1 MVACYSLTGR
11 CVSGPALL
19 ACIVVLARMTQRLY
33 SEGASWRLLP
43 ELCYTSQCRAASSG
57 TTARTNA
64 PLPACWSRYRIIKRA
79 LSNAESNPRTGDPVK
94 SILPLVSPVVRGL
107 VAALVISTTIEWAV
121 AAETFEDG
129 VAAYRIGDYEKAVEV
144 WRVLAEQGIP
154 VAQYRLGEMYAEGK
168 GVAQSDT
175 TAVQWLQRA
184 ADQGLANA
192 QYDLGAS
199 YAAGL
204 GVARNDAEA
213 AKWFRRAAEQGMVFA
228 QLNLGLMYAA
238 GQGVPQS
245 NVEAM
250 TWLQLAVIALP
261 PGGARSDAAHS
272 MQDVADKMTPEQL
285 RQANAAAKSWKA
297 KPGGK

>member
-1 MVACYSLTGR
+1 M
-11 CVSGPALL
+11 
-19 ACIVVLARMTQRLY
+19 
-33 SEGASWRLLP
+33 
-43 ELCYTSQCRAASSG
+43 
-57 TTARTNA
+57 
-64 PLPACWSRYRIIKRA
+64 
-79 LSNAESNPRTGDPVK
+79 
-94 SILPLVSPVVRGL
+94 
-107 VAALVISTTIEWAV
+107 AALVISTTTEWAV

-129 VAAYRIGDYEKAVEV
+129 VAAYRSGDYGKAVEM
-144 WRVLAEQGIP
+144 WRALAEQGVP
-154 VAQYRLGEMYAEGK
+154 VAQYRLGQMYAEGK
-168 GVAQSDT
+168 GVARSDT
-175 TAVQWLQRA
+175 AAMQWFKRA

-192 QYDLGAS
+192 QYDIGAS

-204 GVARNDAEA
+204 GVTRDDVEA

-238 GQGVPQS
+238 GAGVPQN

-250 TWLQLAVIALP
+250 IWLQLAVIALP

-297 KPGGK
+297 KPEGK